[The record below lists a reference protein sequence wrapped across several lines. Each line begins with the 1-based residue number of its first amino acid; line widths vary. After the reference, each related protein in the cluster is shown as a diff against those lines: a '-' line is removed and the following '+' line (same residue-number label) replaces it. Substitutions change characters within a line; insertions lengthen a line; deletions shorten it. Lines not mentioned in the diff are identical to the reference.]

1 MPVPNS
7 TSEYLVNT
15 TGGAFVAQNQGGT
28 LLGNETTGSVITK
41 AFPIKDA
48 VDDDHR
54 IPVAS
59 EQANFGATRIVSGAQ
74 VGTRT
79 YPNGLF
85 NSINA
90 GFYNMNFLVRQDSGY
105 GIGVTSESS
114 KKFQL
119 PIRGESYRSILEFKH
134 DFGAEIAK
142 YFFQGRYSFTG
153 RDRAGTKYKRR
164 SAALFTN
171 LANNGIQS
179 GGPARTTTYMYDIA
193 DGDANNQAVD
203 SAATPTRAIPGELV
217 MKVDFVTTNV
227 STGGDFF
234 DYKPITGM

>member
-15 TGGAFVAQNQGGT
+15 TGGAFVSQRQGGT
-28 LLGNETTGSVITK
+28 LLGNGTTGSVITK
-41 AFPIKDA
+41 SFLIKDA
-48 VDDDHR
+48 TDADIKVPF
-54 IPVAS
+54 PVAKS
-59 EQANFGATRIVSGAQ
+59 SGIYGTQKALSSGTFAYFAAGNYVILTSSTTLSGVASTEMLIPGADK
-74 VGTRT
+74 
-79 YPNGLF
+79 
-85 NSINA
+85 A
-90 GFYNMNFLVRQDSGY
+90 GRRAIMQF
-105 GIGVTSESS
+105 
-114 KKFQL
+114 
-119 PIRGESYRSILEFKH
+119 RS

-142 YFFQGRYSFTG
+142 FFLHGRYSFTG
-153 RDRAGTKYKRR
+153 RDRTGTKYKRR

-179 GGPARTTTYMYDIA
+179 GGPARATTYMYDIA
-193 DGDANNQAVD
+193 DGDAVDQAAD
-203 SAATPTRAIPGELV
+203 SAANPTRAIPGELV